1 MKPIAVAVEVIF
13 GEIFVVLYA
22 VAFANFANLCPGL
35 GFDFDE
41 FNIGSVVGFIDKV
54 VAELVQKLEGVAG
67 GLIIEVIWGR
77 KTEALTWSDLEF
89 WIIGGYFSDELL

>member
-41 FNIGSVVGFIDKV
+41 FNIGSVVGFIDKI
-54 VAELVQKLEGVAG
+54 VAEFVQELERMAD

>member
-1 MKPIAVAVEVIF
+1 MKPIAVTVEVIF
-13 GEIFVVLYA
+13 GEIFVVLYS

-35 GFDFDE
+35 GLDFDE

-54 VAELVQKLEGVAG
+54 VAEFVQELERMAG

-77 KTEALTWSDLEF
+77 KTEALAWSDLEL
-89 WIIGGYFSDELL
+89 WVIGGYFSDELL

>member
-41 FNIGSVVGFIDKV
+41 FNIGRVVGFIDKV

-67 GLIIEVIWGR
+67 GLIIEVIWG
-77 KTEALTWSDLEF
+77 
-89 WIIGGYFSDELL
+89 

>member
-1 MKPIAVAVEVIF
+1 MKPIAIAVEVIF
-13 GEIFVVLYA
+13 REIFVVLY
-22 VAFANFANLCPGL
+22 VVMFANFANLCPGL

>member
-67 GLIIEVIWGR
+67 GLIIEVIWG
-77 KTEALTWSDLEF
+77 
-89 WIIGGYFSDELL
+89 

>member
-41 FNIGSVVGFIDKV
+41 FNIGSVDNSTS
-54 VAELVQKLEGVAG
+54 
-67 GLIIEVIWGR
+67 IIEIN
-77 KTEALTWSDLEF
+77 KL
-89 WIIGGYFSDELL
+89 FS

>member
-1 MKPIAVAVEVIF
+1 MEPIAIAVEVIF
-13 GEIFVVLYA
+13 SEIFVVLYA

-35 GFDFDE
+35 GFNFDE

-54 VAELVQKLEGVAG
+54 VAEFVQKLEWMAD

-77 KTEALTWSDLEF
+77 KTEALAWGDLEF

>member
-1 MKPIAVAVEVIF
+1 MKPIAVTVEVIF

-22 VAFANFANLCPGL
+22 IAFANFANICPGL

-54 VAELVQKLEGVAG
+54 VAEFVQKLERMAN

-77 KTEALTWSDLEF
+77 KSEALAWSDLEL
-89 WIIGGYFSDELL
+89 WVIGGYLSDELL

>member
-1 MKPIAVAVEVIF
+1 MKPITIAVEVIF

-41 FNIGSVVGFIDKV
+41 FDIGSIVGFIDKV
-54 VAELVQKLEGVAG
+54 VAEFVQKLERMAG

-77 KTEALTWSDLEF
+77 KTEALAWGDLEL

>member
-1 MKPIAVAVEVIF
+1 MKPIAVTVEVIF
-13 GEIFVVLYA
+13 GEIFVVLYV

-54 VAELVQKLEGVAG
+54 VAEFVQKLERMAG
-67 GLIIEVIWGR
+67 SLIIEVIWGR
-77 KTEALTWSDLEF
+77 KTEALAWSDLEF
-89 WIIGGYFSDELL
+89 WVIGGYFSDELL